1 MATREQCVLGFVA
14 KTGRAVVVALQPG
27 PVMVAKWG
35 LQLTPP
41 NQERFVFHAAQ
52 DMTLPKAE
60 KWVRDSTKNITE
72 QTASEIDAVFES
84 VPAKVGAAAVV
95 GTNIEMDDSVASIL
109 GSHTKLHTA
118 EGVLYRSAIV
128 DALRQHRITP
138 LLVPAPDLD
147 EIRGR
152 LDQFGKV
159 EAPWRREHKDAT
171 LAALLA
177 LDLGVKPGRASGRGS
192 APRTPRATSPR
203 RSR

>member
-1 MATREQCVLGFVA
+1 VSNGEPCVLGFVA

-52 DMTLPKAE
+52 DMTPAKAE
-60 KWVRDSTKNITE
+60 KWVRDSTRNITE
-72 QTASEIDAVFES
+72 QTASEIGAVFDS
-84 VPAKVGAAAVV
+84 VPAKVRGAAVV
-95 GTNIEMDDSVASIL
+95 GTNIEMDDSIASIL
-109 GSHTKLHTA
+109 ASHTKLHTA

-138 LLVPAPDLD
+138 TLVPAPDLD
-147 EIRGR
+147 AIRDQ

-192 APRTPRATSPR
+192 APRTPRATTPR